1 MANYEQERPLAP
13 EAHRIT
19 INHDDD
25 DKKHYRNS
33 CLKCCGCAMVV
44 FGIIGITMLILMLT
58 VFKVKDPTVNL
69 NYVTLK
75 GLESANIFNLL
86 PTTNVTIEADMSI
99 KNPNAAAFEFKN
111 AVTGIYYENVLIGE
125 AKTPKGTAKA
135 NKTFRL
141 TITIDVMLQT
151 FLRVPRFLGDL
162 TAGEMPVSTRSSIR
176 GKVEVLN
183 IIKKKVGVKL
193 DCSLTVLLAS
203 QNFKDLNCKRS
214 VSI

>member
-1 MANYEQERPLAP
+1 MTNYEQEKPLAP

-19 INHDDD
+19 IRHENDT
-25 DKKHYRNS
+25 KHYRSS
-33 CLKCCGCAMVV
+33 CLKCCGCALVV
-44 FGIIGITMLILMLT
+44 FGIVGITMLVLMLT
-58 VFKVKDPTVNL
+58 VLKVKDPTMNL

-75 GLESANIFNLL
+75 GLESANLFNLL
-86 PTTNVTIEADMSI
+86 PTTNLTIEADMSI
-99 KNPNAAAFEFKN
+99 KNPNAAAFKFKN

-141 TITIDVMLQT
+141 KITIDVMLQT

-162 TAGEMPVSTRSSIR
+162 TAGEMPVNTRSSIK

-183 IIKKKVGVKL
+183 IIKKTVGVKL

-214 VSI
+214 VSL